1 MEWYTPPSAPENTV
15 EHLSGALGVSP
26 VIAQLLAQRGITSYE
41 EAKNFFRPDW
51 SQLHDPY
58 LMQDMTV
65 AVNRIIQAIE
75 RHERVMVYGDYDV
88 DGTTSVA
95 LVYSFLK
102 DKIENLTPYVPDRY
116 KEGYGISIA
125 GIDHAKEEG
134 ISLIIALDCGIKANA
149 QIDYANDLG
158 VDFVIC
164 DHHLPS
170 ENLPKAIAV
179 LDPKRGDCAYPFKEL
194 CGCGIGFKLIQAV
207 QQRMELPQKELFC
220 YLDLVATAIAAD
232 IVPIIGEN
240 RILTFLGIEQLNQS
254 PRVGL
259 QFFLKSL
266 KNPVSVT
273 DLVFVIAPR
282 INAAGR
288 MDHGLNAVELLAAS
302 DVEVALPIAR
312 SIEFYNSERRATDE
326 RITKEALQQII
337 LNEQQESFSTFVFHS
352 SWHKGVIGIVASRLI
367 ETYYRPTVV
376 LTESEG
382 VLSGSVRSV
391 RGFDVYKALE
401 SCAEFMIQFGG
412 HKYAAGLTLKPEQLE
427 GFKKGFEAYVRST
440 ILKEQQT
447 PSLIY
452 DAVLKLNELS
462 PKLLRILNQMGP
474 FGPKKMRPVFVTHHC
489 KDTGGS
495 RLVGKDQTHL
505 KLEIRDS
512 SGIQIQGIGFG
523 MGANLITI
531 KNQLPF
537 SVLYTLEE
545 NEYNGIVSLQ
555 LKVKDLKFEEV

>member
-207 QQRMELPQKELFC
+207 QQRMELSEKELFC

-337 LNEQQESFSTFVFHS
+337 LNEQQESFSTVVFHS

-474 FGPKKMRPVFVTHHC
+474 FGPKNMRPVFVTHHC

>member
-1 MEWYTPPSAPENTV
+1 M
-15 EHLSGALGVSP
+15 
-26 VIAQLLAQRGITSYE
+26 
-41 EAKNFFRPDW
+41 
-51 SQLHDPY
+51 
-58 LMQDMTV
+58 
-65 AVNRIIQAIE
+65 
-75 RHERVMVYGDYDV
+75 
-88 DGTTSVA
+88 
-95 LVYSFLK
+95 
-102 DKIENLTPYVPDRY
+102 
-116 KEGYGISIA
+116 
-125 GIDHAKEEG
+125 
-134 ISLIIALDCGIKANA
+134 
-149 QIDYANDLG
+149 
-158 VDFVIC
+158 
-164 DHHLPS
+164 
-170 ENLPKAIAV
+170 
-179 LDPKRGDCAYPFKEL
+179 
-194 CGCGIGFKLIQAV
+194 
-207 QQRMELPQKELFC
+207 
-220 YLDLVATAIAAD
+220 
-232 IVPIIGEN
+232 
-240 RILTFLGIEQLNQS
+240 
-254 PRVGL
+254 
-259 QFFLKSL
+259 
-266 KNPVSVT
+266 
-273 DLVFVIAPR
+273 
-282 INAAGR
+282 
-288 MDHGLNAVELLAAS
+288 
-302 DVEVALPIAR
+302 
-312 SIEFYNSERRATDE
+312 
-326 RITKEALQQII
+326 QQII

-401 SCAEFMIQFGG
+401 SYAEFMIQFGG

-474 FGPKKMRPVFVTHHC
+474 FGPKNMRPVFVTHHC

>member
-337 LNEQQESFSTFVFHS
+337 LNEQQESFSTVVFHS

-474 FGPKKMRPVFVTHHC
+474 FGPKNMRPVFVTHHC

>member
-15 EHLSGALGVSP
+15 EHLSGALGVSR

-474 FGPKKMRPVFVTHHC
+474 FGPKNMRPVFVTHHC

>member
-207 QQRMELPQKELFC
+207 QQRMELPEKELFC

-337 LNEQQESFSTFVFHS
+337 LNEQQESFSTVVFHS

-474 FGPKKMRPVFVTHHC
+474 FGPKNMRPVFVTHHC

-531 KNQLPF
+531 KNKLPF

>member
-1 MEWYTPPSAPENTV
+1 MKWYTPPSAPENTV

-207 QQRMELPQKELFC
+207 QQRMELPEKELFC

-232 IVPIIGEN
+232 IVPIVGEN

-337 LNEQQESFSTFVFHS
+337 LNEQQESFSTVVFHS

-474 FGPKKMRPVFVTHHC
+474 FGPKNMRPVFVTHHC

>member
-179 LDPKRGDCAYPFKEL
+179 LDPKREDCAYPFKEL

-207 QQRMELPQKELFC
+207 QQRMELPEKELFC

-240 RILTFLGIEQLNQS
+240 RILTFLGIEQLNLS

-337 LNEQQESFSTFVFHS
+337 LNEQQESFSTVVFHS

-462 PKLLRILNQMGP
+462 PKLLRILNQLGP
-474 FGPKKMRPVFVTHHC
+474 FGPKNMRPVFVTHHC

>member
-207 QQRMELPQKELFC
+207 QQRMELPEKELFC

-288 MDHGLNAVELLAAS
+288 MDHGINAVELLAAS

-337 LNEQQESFSTFVFHS
+337 LNEQQESFSTVVFHS

-474 FGPKKMRPVFVTHHC
+474 FGPKNMRPVFVTHHC

>member
-207 QQRMELPQKELFC
+207 QQRMELPEKELFC

-337 LNEQQESFSTFVFHS
+337 LNEQQESFSTVVFHS

-462 PKLLRILNQMGP
+462 PKLLRILNQMVP
-474 FGPKKMRPVFVTHHC
+474 FGPKNMRPVFVTHHC

>member
-51 SQLHDPY
+51 SLLHDPY

-207 QQRMELPQKELFC
+207 QQRMELPEKELFC

-337 LNEQQESFSTFVFHS
+337 LNEQQESFSTVVFHS

-474 FGPKKMRPVFVTHHC
+474 FGPKNMRPVFVTHHC
-489 KDTGGS
+489 KDSGGS

>member
-15 EHLSGALGVSP
+15 EHWSGALGVSP

-207 QQRMELPQKELFC
+207 QQRMELPEKELFC

-240 RILTFLGIEQLNQS
+240 RILTFLGIEQLNLS

-337 LNEQQESFSTFVFHS
+337 LNEQQESFSTVVFHS

-474 FGPKKMRPVFVTHHC
+474 FG
-489 KDTGGS
+489 S

>member
-179 LDPKRGDCAYPFKEL
+179 LDPKREDCAYPFKEL

-207 QQRMELPQKELFC
+207 QQRMELPEKELFC

-337 LNEQQESFSTFVFHS
+337 LNEQQESFSTVVFHS

-474 FGPKKMRPVFVTHHC
+474 FGPKNMRPVFVTHHC

>member
-207 QQRMELPQKELFC
+207 QQRMELPEKELFC

-337 LNEQQESFSTFVFHS
+337 LNEQQESFSTVVFHS

-382 VLSGSVRSV
+382 ILSGSVRSV

-474 FGPKKMRPVFVTHHC
+474 FGPKNMRPVFVTHHC

>member
-207 QQRMELPQKELFC
+207 QQRMELPEKELFC

-337 LNEQQESFSTFVFHS
+337 LNEQQESFSTVVFHS

-474 FGPKKMRPVFVTHHC
+474 FGPKNMRPVFVTHHC

-537 SVLYTLEE
+537 SILYTLEE

>member
-337 LNEQQESFSTFVFHS
+337 LNEQQESFSTVVFHS

-474 FGPKKMRPVFVTHHC
+474 FGPKNMRPVFVTHHC

-505 KLEIRDS
+505 KLEISDS

>member
-158 VDFVIC
+158 VVFVIC

-207 QQRMELPQKELFC
+207 QQRMELPEKELFC

-337 LNEQQESFSTFVFHS
+337 LNEQQESFSTVVFHS

-382 VLSGSVRSV
+382 ILSGSVRSV

-474 FGPKKMRPVFVTHHC
+474 FGPKNMRPVFVTHHC

>member
-1 MEWYTPPSAPENTV
+1 MEWYTPPSAPENIV

-207 QQRMELPQKELFC
+207 QQRMELPEKELFC

-240 RILTFLGIEQLNQS
+240 RILTFLGIEQLNLS

-337 LNEQQESFSTFVFHS
+337 LNEQQESFSTVVFHS

-474 FGPKKMRPVFVTHHC
+474 FGPKNMRPVFVTHHC

>member
-207 QQRMELPQKELFC
+207 QQRMELPEKELFC

-337 LNEQQESFSTFVFHS
+337 LNEQQKSFSTVVFHS

-401 SCAEFMIQFGG
+401 SCAELMIQFGG

-474 FGPKKMRPVFVTHHC
+474 FGPKNMRPVFVTHHC

>member
-51 SQLHDPY
+51 TQLHDPY

-207 QQRMELPQKELFC
+207 QQRMELPEKELFC

-337 LNEQQESFSTFVFHS
+337 LNEQQESFSTVVFHS

-474 FGPKKMRPVFVTHHC
+474 FGPKNMRPVFVTHHC

>member
-207 QQRMELPQKELFC
+207 QQRMELPEKELFC

-240 RILTFLGIEQLNQS
+240 RILTFLGIEQLNLS

-337 LNEQQESFSTFVFHS
+337 LNEQQESFSTVVFHS

-376 LTESEG
+376 LTKSEG

-474 FGPKKMRPVFVTHHC
+474 FGPKNMRPVFVTHHC